1 MSKGGFRSRIVW
13 QRDPRDL
20 GRAVTEY
27 GERLVY
33 HALVQYLQKHAEE
46 IKALMQREAAWTDR
60 TGAARR
66 ELKATVEVNGAQV
79 ALYLAHGV
87 PYGTWLELSHG
98 GRYAIVGPTVARM
111 GTRIGE
117 DLKAKMRS

>member
-1 MSKGGFRSRIVW
+1 MSYRARIIW

-20 GRAVTEY
+20 GRAVSEY

-33 HALVQYLQKHAEE
+33 HALVQYLEKHAGE
-46 IKALMQREAAWTDR
+46 IVEQMRREASWQDV

-79 ALYLAHGV
+79 SLYLAHGV
-87 PYGTWLELSHG
+87 AYGKWLELAHG
-98 GRYAIVGPTVARM
+98 GRYAIIGPTITRL
-111 GTRIGE
+111 GPRIGD
-117 DLKAKMRS
+117 DLKAAMKR

>member
-1 MSKGGFRSRIVW
+1 MSFRARIVW
-13 QRDPRDL
+13 NRDPRDL

-33 HALVQYLQKHAEE
+33 HALVQYLEKHARE
-46 IKALMQREAAWTDR
+46 IEDMMRREAAWTDR

-66 ELKATVEVNGAQV
+66 ELKATVEVNGAHV

-87 PYGTWLELSHG
+87 PYGKWLELAHG
-98 GRYAIVGPTVARM
+98 GRYAIIGPTVTRL
-111 GTRIGE
+111 GPRIGDE
-117 DLKAKMRS
+117 LKAAMRR

>member
-1 MSKGGFRSRIVW
+1 MSYRARIVW

-20 GRAVTEY
+20 GRAVSEY

-33 HALVQYLQKHAEE
+33 HALVQFLERHAKE
-46 IKALMQREAAWTDR
+46 IVEQMRREARWTDR

-87 PYGTWLELSHG
+87 PYGKWLELSHG
-98 GRYAIVGPTVARM
+98 GRFAIIGPTITRL
-111 GTRIGE
+111 GPRIGS
-117 DLKAKMRS
+117 DLKAAMRR